1 LPEREVLVMLV
12 EPIDLQPLL
21 APAVWQDL
29 AALAV
34 AWLCVAAACA
44 GASLLLARRLARP
57 R

>member
-1 LPEREVLVMLV
+1 MLV